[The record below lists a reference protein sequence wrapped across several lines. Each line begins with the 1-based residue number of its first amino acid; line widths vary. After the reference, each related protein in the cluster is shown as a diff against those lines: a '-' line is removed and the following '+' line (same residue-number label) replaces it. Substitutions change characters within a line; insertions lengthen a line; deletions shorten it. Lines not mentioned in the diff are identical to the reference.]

1 MPALFLDTSPEA
13 EEVLVRLMREAPGWR
28 KMQMVDSLNQ
38 TVKLLAMAGLRE
50 RYPDEP
56 EALLRRRLAG
66 LLLGEEL
73 ATKVCGPLPKE
84 NK

>member
-1 MPALFLDTSPEA
+1 MSVLFPDTSPEA

-28 KMQMVDSLNQ
+28 KMQIVDSLNQ
-38 TVKLLAMAGLRE
+38 TVKLLAIAGLRE

-56 EALLRRRLAG
+56 EELLRRRLAD

-73 ATKVCGPLPKE
+73 ASKVYGPLPK
-84 NK
+84 

>member
-1 MPALFLDTSPEA
+1 MSVLFPDTRPEA

-28 KMQMVDSLNQ
+28 KMQIVDSLNQ

-50 RYPDEP
+50 RYPHEP

-73 ATKVCGPLPKE
+73 ATKVYGPLPE
-84 NK
+84 EG